1 MIKIT
6 YKDKSH
12 SIEMSGHAG
21 SAPIG
26 EDLVCAAA
34 STLIMALVEY
44 MAENADKLTAF
55 EYRIN
60 SGDAFIKAIPSDAFK
75 MVHKGAYDVALTG
88 FTLLTNRY
96 PEYIL
101 LESCI

>member
-6 YKDKSH
+6 YDKADN
-12 SIEMSGHAG
+12 SIRMSGHAN
-21 SAPIG
+21 SAPMG

-34 STLIMALVEY
+34 STLITALAEY
-44 MAENADKLTAF
+44 MAENEDKLTAF
-55 EYRIN
+55 DYKLD
-60 SGDAFIKAIPSDAFK
+60 SGDAFVRAIPTETFTELCE
-75 MVHKGAYDVALTG
+75 GAYALALTG
-88 FTLLTNRY
+88 FTLLSSTY